1 MWTWLRVPVHNLPC
15 ERCRACNWLTV
26 CWMMGIC
33 SCLFLGGRAV
43 VSSFCRSCITP
54 PTLGTWVHVKHLKIC
69 NRGSGGLKCSSMLSR
84 LFGVVRFVNGLKTCN
99 RHLLVC
105 FSHFQYP
112 MVSLSIGPLTSSQ
125 VFLRLTVLMPC

>member
-15 ERCRACNWLTV
+15 ERCMVCNWLIV
-26 CWMMGIC
+26 FWMMGVC

-43 VSSFCRSCITP
+43 VSSFYRSCTTQP
-54 PTLGTWVHVKHLKIC
+54 MLSTWVHVKRLKLC
-69 NRGSGGLKCSSMLSR
+69 NRGSGGLKCSSMLSH
-84 LFGVVRFVNGLKTCN
+84 LFGVVRFFNGLKTCR

-112 MVSLSIGPLTSSQ
+112 MVSLSIGPLTLSQ
-125 VFLRLTVLMPC
+125 VFLKLMVLMPC

>member
-15 ERCRACNWLTV
+15 KRCMACNWLIV
-26 CWMMGIC
+26 FWMMGVC
-33 SCLFLGGRAV
+33 SCLFLGGRVV
-43 VSSFCRSCITP
+43 VSSFCRSCTTLP
-54 PTLGTWVHVKHLKIC
+54 MLGTGVLAKRLKLC
-69 NRGSGGLKCSSMLSR
+69 NRGSGGLKCSSMSTR
-84 LFGVVRFVNGLKTCN
+84 SFGVVQFVNGLKTCR

-125 VFLRLTVLMPC
+125 VFLKLMVLMPC